1 MFHIGFLV
9 GRTCLPRPVE
19 EELMRKKHMI
29 SRLHGMTLCGHEATH
44 QEFEKM
50 KGLNPK
56 HINCK
61 RCLDAIRLRELIKDG
76 EV

>member
-1 MFHIGFLV
+1 
-9 GRTCLPRPVE
+9 
-19 EELMRKKHMI
+19 MRKKHAASEVAHM
-29 SRLHGMTLCGHEATH
+29 SLCGHDATH

-56 HINCK
+56 LINCK
-61 RCLDAIRLRELIKDG
+61 RCLDAMRLRELIADG

>member
-1 MFHIGFLV
+1 
-9 GRTCLPRPVE
+9 
-19 EELMRKKHMI
+19 MRKKHMA
-29 SRLHGMTLCGHEATH
+29 SEVAHMTLCGHEATH

-56 HINCK
+56 FINCK

>member
-1 MFHIGFLV
+1 
-9 GRTCLPRPVE
+9 
-19 EELMRKKHMI
+19 MRKKHMV

-50 KGLNPK
+50 KRLNPK